1 MRGVSLGMLNTHG
14 RSVPRAELQGQGR
27 GRWGWRSEDSE
38 GHPIRTEVEV
48 RFCNQLGPKAMGK
61 KGCHPGPI
69 GRGGP
74 QDPQSDWLRQGW
86 YMESW

>member
-1 MRGVSLGMLNTHG
+1 MRGGSLGMLNTHG

-48 RFCNQLGPKAMGK
+48 QFCN
-61 KGCHPGPI
+61 
-69 GRGGP
+69 
-74 QDPQSDWLRQGW
+74 
-86 YMESW
+86 